1 MATSTSSI
9 SGLASGI
16 QWADMIDQIMAAE
29 STRQLTP
36 VSDKVNAT
44 QAKADAWT
52 GYRTTLQ
59 AFQTASKALADGSA
73 FDKFTA
79 SAGTSPSSGLSLLNV
94 TAGSGAAP
102 GSYQMEV
109 LSTASAEKLGSSSF
123 GDVNSALNLS
133 GSFLIGGRQVT
144 VGAGDSLAQVRDKI
158 NAANTGA
165 NASHVSAS
173 ILTVS
178 SGVNRLILTNETTGS
193 SGIELT
199 ENGGTNVLS
208 GLGLVSNTLVANTD
222 ATGSARSFAMTTVTS
237 TIAQALGVPMPS
249 PSTFKVNGVT
259 ISVDLSQDSLSSIV
273 AKINAATNSSAAKVQ
288 SETVNGTTT
297 SRLVI
302 DGSVTVDSAD
312 AANSTKTLQQLGFL
326 KNARTGESQTLR
338 TATPLTDSST
348 GTAATASSLLTNLGA
363 ATGDKLTFSGTRTD
377 GSSVSVDVAVDGS
390 TTMQDV
396 LDALS
401 ANDTGFGV
409 AGHGASATIDAQGR
423 IQIADS
429 AVGESKLSFTA
440 TNDRAGGGTLD
451 FGATSVAVAGRAMQL
466 AKPSDAQVRIDGVM
480 VSRSTNTISDALA
493 GVTLS
498 LQHAEAGTT
507 VDVNVSRDTDSVANA
522 LKSLA
527 SAYNAVSSYV
537 SKQTSASGSLPY
549 DSSIRSTLS
558 NLKTSLLGGIA
569 GLSNSTYTTASMV
582 GLSLDKNGVMS
593 VDDATLKTAL
603 SSKPNEVK
611 ALFQTTG
618 SSSLASVQYMSASA
632 GTKPGSY
639 SVAITAAATTPSVS
653 SSAFATYGN
662 AATANQ
668 MVVTDSFSGNATT
681 IALTDSDTAPTIVSK
696 LNTAFGANN
705 LKLSASIDAGTVK
718 ITGANYGSGS
728 KISIGFKL
736 DGVDAA
742 QQLGFA
748 ATTAGTDVVGTINGK
763 SATGAGQLLTAD
775 TPVNPGD
782 TNDAQGLSFLYTD
795 SVPVNTSIS
804 YVKGLGGA
812 LANSA
817 DNVLLTGSG
826 VIDVTTASLQRT
838 VDLLTSKETD
848 VQTRL
853 DRQRAALTAQFTAME
868 TAMSKVQ
875 SQAQWLTG
883 QINALSSLN
892 SSR

>member
-1 MATSTSSI
+1 
-9 SGLASGI
+9 
-16 QWADMIDQIMAAE
+16 MIEQIMSAE

-36 VSDKVNAT
+36 VTDKVTST
-44 QAKADAWT
+44 QARADAWT

-59 AFQTASKALADGSA
+59 SFRAASKAPADGTA
-73 FDKFTA
+73 FDKYTANVGTSSTSALSLLTA
-79 SAGTSPSSGLSLLNV
+79 SAGT
-94 TAGSGAAP
+94 GAAP

-109 LSTASAEKLGSSSF
+109 LSPASAEKLGSSSIS
-123 GDVNSALNLS
+123 DVNAALNLS
-133 GSFLIGGRQVT
+133 GSFIVGGRSVT
-144 VGAGDSLAQVRDKI
+144 VGSGDSLAAIRDKI
-158 NAANTGA
+158 NAANTGT

-208 GLGLVSNTLVANTD
+208 GLGLVSGNLVSNTD
-222 ATGSARSFAMTTVTS
+222 AAGAARSFAMTTVTS

-249 PSTFKVNGVT
+249 PSSFKVNGVT
-259 ISVDLSQDSLSSIV
+259 INVDLSQDSLSSIV
-273 AKINAATNSSAAKVQ
+273 AKINAATSAGTAKVQ

-297 SRLVI
+297 SRIVV
-302 DGSVTVDSAD
+302 DGNVTVDGAD
-312 AANSTKTLQQLGFL
+312 TANSTKTLQQLGFL

-338 TATPLTDSST
+338 TGTALTDSST

-363 ATGDKLTFSGTRTD
+363 AVGDTLTFSGARTD
-377 GSSVSVDVAVDGS
+377 GSNVSVDIAVDGS

-409 AGHGASATIDAQGR
+409 SGHRATASLDAQGR
-423 IQIADS
+423 IQIADT
-429 AVGESKLSFTA
+429 AVGDSKLSFSA
-440 TNDRAGGGTLD
+440 TNDGAGGGTLD
-451 FGATSVAVAGRAMQL
+451 FGTTSVAVAGRSMQL
-466 AKPSDAQVRIDGVM
+466 AKPSDAQVRIDGVL
-480 VSRSTNTISDALA
+480 VSRSTNSISDALA

-498 LQHAEAGTT
+498 LQHAEVGTT
-507 VDVNVSRDTDSVANA
+507 VDVNVARDTDSVVNSLKA
-522 LKSLA
+522 LA
-527 SAYNAVSSYV
+527 TAYNSVSSYV
-537 SKQTSASGSLPY
+537 AAKTGANGPLPY
-549 DSSIRSTLS
+549 DSSIRSTLT
-558 NLKTSLLGGIA
+558 NLRNSLLGGIA
-569 GLSNSTYTTASMV
+569 GLNNATYTTASMV

-593 VDDATLKTAL
+593 VDAAALKTAL
-603 SSKPNEVK
+603 AAKPNEVK

-632 GTKPGSY
+632 NTKPGTYNVS
-639 SVAITAAATTPSVS
+639 ITAAATTPAAA

-662 AATANQ
+662 SSVANQ
-668 MVVTDSFSGNATT
+668 MVVTDSFTGNTTT
-681 IALTDSDTAPTIVSK
+681 ISLADNDTTATLVSK

-705 LKLSASIDAGTVK
+705 LKLSATIDNGTVK

-728 KISIGFKL
+728 KITVGFKL

-748 ATTAGTDVVGTINGK
+748 ATTAGTDVQGTINGK

-775 TPVNPGD
+775 APSVGD
-782 TNDAQGLSFLYTD
+782 TNDAQGLAFLYTD
-795 SVPVNTSIS
+795 SGPADTTIS
-804 YVKGLGGA
+804 YVKGLGGS
-812 LANSA
+812 LAGSA
-817 DNVLLTGSG
+817 DNVLTSGTG
-826 VIDVTTASLQRT
+826 VIDVTTAALQRT
-838 VDLLTSKETD
+838 VDTLMTKETD
-848 VQTRL
+848 IQTRL

-868 TAMSKVQ
+868 SAMSKVQ

-883 QINALSSLN
+883 QISALSSLN
-892 SSR
+892 SSN